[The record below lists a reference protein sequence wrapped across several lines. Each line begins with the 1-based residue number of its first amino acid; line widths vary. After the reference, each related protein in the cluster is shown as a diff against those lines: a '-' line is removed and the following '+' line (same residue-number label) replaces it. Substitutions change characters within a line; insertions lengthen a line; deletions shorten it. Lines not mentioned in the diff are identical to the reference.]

1 MKAANEEIN
10 FPREEEVCSIVVL
23 YDGYRSRARAMSA
36 CDYLVKQFWPEVEV
50 KFHWWRTDFLSDLT
64 LAKVAAEN
72 VVVADFLII
81 SSESGGELSPA
92 LESWFESW
100 LDRRG
105 EREGA
110 LVDLVSS
117 PRSPGRELF
126 LREIGRRGRFD
137 YLTAIPDESGSALNS
152 DLPAKRVSSV
162 RDDVFGETR
171 PPSHYGLNE

>member
-1 MKAANEEIN
+1 MKAANEEVN
-10 FPREEEVCSIVVL
+10 PPREEEVCSIVVL
-23 YDGYRSRARAMSA
+23 YDGFQSRARAMSA

-64 LAKVAAEN
+64 LAKVAADN
-72 VVVADFLII
+72 VVVADFLIF
-81 SSESGGELSPA
+81 SSESDGEISPA

-110 LVDLVSS
+110 LVDLGSA
-117 PRSPGRELF
+117 PRSSQREFF
-126 LREIGRRGRFD
+126 LREISRRGRFD
-137 YLTAIPDESGSALNS
+137 YLTVIPDERGNALNS
-152 DLPAKRVSSV
+152 DLPAKKGLSMAEDFSR
-162 RDDVFGETR
+162 ETR